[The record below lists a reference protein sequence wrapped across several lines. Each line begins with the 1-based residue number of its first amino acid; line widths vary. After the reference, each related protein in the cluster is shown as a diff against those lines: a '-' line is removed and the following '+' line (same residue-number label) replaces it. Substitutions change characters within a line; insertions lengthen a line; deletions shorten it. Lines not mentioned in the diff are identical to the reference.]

1 MTSVAVLDVGSS
13 SLRASLVDEE
23 LKIVASHDAPLRLLR
38 EGAASVVFDPMEM
51 LELAEQLLERL
62 DSSGKPDRLAI
73 TNQRA
78 SAIAF
83 LRSRPEAIGVGISWE
98 DLRTASQCLALSQT
112 GASFAPN
119 QSATKFSWLLEHYG
133 AEHPDLMVG
142 TIDTWLTYALTRGA
156 TLATDATNAAM
167 TGLVDSSGR
176 RWDPDK
182 LELLGL
188 TLDHLAPIVDVV
200 FNRGDHLT
208 KAGPVAVVVTIADQQ
223 ASLAGQRPSAK
234 VTLGT
239 SAVADLD
246 LDEDTP
252 RFERRGQ
259 SGSFPIVTSA
269 QAGRA
274 SFGLEAFWMNAGSAI
289 AWLGRNGIL
298 EDPAE
303 SELIAATALREAI
316 PTVVPAHSGI
326 GAPLWDFGGRC
337 VIANLSARSGR
348 AELVHGFLLGISCSA
363 ADLIAA
369 LVSDS
374 GQDLD
379 LIGLDGKV
387 ATNPI
392 VASALAAQSPAPLT
406 LSPTAEATT
415 LGAARLALGLEKEA
429 LPTGR
434 LVEPSDTHLMTEYYG
449 RYHKNLELAREAIP
463 ALSKVSF

>member
-188 TLDHLAPIVDVV
+188 TLDHLAPIV
-200 FNRGDHLT
+200 
-208 KAGPVAVVVTIADQQ
+208 
-223 ASLAGQRPSAK
+223 
-234 VTLGT
+234 
-239 SAVADLD
+239 
-246 LDEDTP
+246 
-252 RFERRGQ
+252 
-259 SGSFPIVTSA
+259 
-269 QAGRA
+269 
-274 SFGLEAFWMNAGSAI
+274 
-289 AWLGRNGIL
+289 
-298 EDPAE
+298 
-303 SELIAATALREAI
+303 
-316 PTVVPAHSGI
+316 
-326 GAPLWDFGGRC
+326 
-337 VIANLSARSGR
+337 
-348 AELVHGFLLGISCSA
+348 
-363 ADLIAA
+363 
-369 LVSDS
+369 
-374 GQDLD
+374 
-379 LIGLDGKV
+379 
-387 ATNPI
+387 
-392 VASALAAQSPAPLT
+392 
-406 LSPTAEATT
+406 
-415 LGAARLALGLEKEA
+415 
-429 LPTGR
+429 
-434 LVEPSDTHLMTEYYG
+434 
-449 RYHKNLELAREAIP
+449 
-463 ALSKVSF
+463 